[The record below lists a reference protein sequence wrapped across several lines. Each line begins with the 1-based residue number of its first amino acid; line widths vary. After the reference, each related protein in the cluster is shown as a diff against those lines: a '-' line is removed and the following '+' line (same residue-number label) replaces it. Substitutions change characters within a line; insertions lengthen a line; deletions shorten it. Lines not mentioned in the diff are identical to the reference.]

1 MQEKEFYT
9 IKEASIIMRCS
20 VETVRAY
27 IKEGII
33 KSQQAKP
40 RGRHYIPRLE
50 IPAYARGKIY
60 KNNKKHA
67 NK

>member
-1 MQEKEFYT
+1 
-9 IKEASIIMRCS
+9 MRCS